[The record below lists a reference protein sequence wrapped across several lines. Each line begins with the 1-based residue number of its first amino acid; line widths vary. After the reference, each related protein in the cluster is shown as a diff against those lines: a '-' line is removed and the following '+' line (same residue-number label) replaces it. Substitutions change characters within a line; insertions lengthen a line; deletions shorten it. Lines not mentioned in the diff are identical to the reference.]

1 VSYGAGSAR
10 SSAGRARLAALLLG
24 VAFATAAPNARAAPD
39 DVEAPLI
46 VGNVAEL
53 DLDRVR
59 ELTSAIDPVTRDLTM
74 LSADDDGAQPIG
86 LQDAV
91 EVALLNNVLLQIA
104 RLERNAVSHEVPAA
118 RAIFHPTTGL
128 AVGASGSDRG
138 GSSDLKSALAIIRQ
152 EIPTGAT
159 LTLETDYVDSDVVDD
174 DRRRDGG
181 LEVAL
186 RQPLMRG
193 GRIYVATRAILD
205 AGYDYDA
212 QDARFESEMLR
223 VMRDAKVAY
232 YESIL
237 AARLIDV
244 TAAAVERAQRLIEAS
259 EALFTAA
266 RASRRDVVSAQI
278 RLSDNLSDLA
288 TRQANLRQARLFLRD
303 VLGLPLSDIV
313 KPVEASVPFEPV
325 PFRESDWVE
334 RAIRDRPEMRE
345 LRARLEQTDLAVR
358 VSSNDVLPR
367 LDALGSYRREDDE
380 DDLTRSYALSAET
393 WRVGLEFEI
402 PFGNV
407 AARERFSAARLRYD
421 RSERELA
428 LTRRAIEREV
438 RSQVIELHRSLAEV
452 TSQADKVEQSRDKLA
467 VALARYRQGIS
478 DNLDV
483 TDAQQDLL
491 DAETDLLRAIFDY
504 TNGLVR
510 LEASI
515 AGPL

>member
-1 VSYGAGSAR
+1 MAGDSAR
-10 SSAGRARLAALLLG
+10 LSLHWTSAPALFLVAVLAIAPP
-24 VAFATAAPNARAAPD
+24 TAAAPGD
-39 DVEAPLI
+39 EGGAVI
-46 VGNVAEL
+46 VGDVAEL

-59 ELTSAIDPVTRDLTM
+59 RLTGVIDPATRDLTM
-74 LSADDDGAQPIG
+74 LGVDDDGAEPIG

-91 EVALLNNVLLQIA
+91 DVALLNNVLLQIV
-104 RLERNAVSHEVPAA
+104 RLERNATSHEIPAA

-128 AVGASGSDRG
+128 AVGADGSDRG
-138 GSSDLKSALAIIRQ
+138 GSSDLKSALAFIRQ

-159 LTLETDYVDSDVVDD
+159 LTLQTDYIDSDIVDEE
-174 DRRRDGG
+174 RRKDGG

-193 GRIYVATRAILD
+193 GRVYVATREILD

-212 QDARFESEMLR
+212 QDARYDGEMLR

-237 AARLIDV
+237 AARLIGV
-244 TAAAVERAQRLIEAS
+244 TAAAVDRAQRLIEAS
-259 EALFTAA
+259 EALFSAA

-278 RLSDNLSDLA
+278 RLSDNLSELA
-288 TRQANLRQARLFLRD
+288 ARQADLRQARLFLGD
-303 VLGLPLSDIV
+303 VLGLPLSDAV
-313 KPVEASVPFEPV
+313 KPAEASVPFEPV
-325 PFRESDWVE
+325 VFRERDWVA
-334 RAIRDRPEMRE
+334 RAVRDRPEMRE
-345 LRARLEQTDLAVR
+345 LRARLDQTDLAVR
-358 VSSNDVLPR
+358 ISSNDVLPR
-367 LDALGSYRREDDE
+367 LDALGSYRRVDDE
-380 DDLTRSYALSAET
+380 DDPTRRYDLDAER

-438 RSQVIELHRSLAEV
+438 RSQVIELHRSLAEI
-452 TSQADKVEQSRDKLA
+452 TSQADKVERSREKLE

-510 LEASI
+510 LEANI